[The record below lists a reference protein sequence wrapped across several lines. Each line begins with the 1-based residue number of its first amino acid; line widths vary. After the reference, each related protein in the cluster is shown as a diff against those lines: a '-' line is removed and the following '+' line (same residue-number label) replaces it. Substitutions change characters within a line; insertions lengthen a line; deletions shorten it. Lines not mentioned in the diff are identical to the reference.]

1 MGHEASHDQSFLAR
15 RTPSLRVMLVD
26 ESFDL
31 MAKLCEKATTSERFE
46 SRGRVLYV
54 LESLNHN
61 APIPRCYKSSDCV
74 IYTSVIHRILGY
86 TLNDDKWVELS
97 DQTRF
102 RQPPS
107 AAGAGQLH
115 HHVARREC

>member
-1 MGHEASHDQSFLAR
+1 
-15 RTPSLRVMLVD
+15 
-26 ESFDL
+26 
-31 MAKLCEKATTSERFE
+31 
-46 SRGRVLYV
+46 V

-61 APIPRCYKSSDCV
+61 APIPRFYKSSDCV
-74 IYTSVIHRILGY
+74 VYTSVIHRILGY
-86 TLNDDKWVELS
+86 TLNDNMWVELS

-115 HHVARREC
+115 HRVLNVMNLRSPTTSSKKQVTFT